1 MKACSNCSLPTRFRG
16 VGRFFSWILPS
27 AILVLMPKCPVCL
40 AAYIALGAGVGL
52 SLPSAENLRVGALA
66 LSGAVLSAL
75 VIRVAVR
82 FHPSRA
88 RPQEAGGSAKHFA
101 GRATDAGP

>member
-1 MKACSNCSLPTRFRG
+1 

-40 AAYIALGAGVGL
+40 AAYIALGAGIGL

-66 LSGAVLSAL
+66 FSGAVLSAL
-75 VIRVAVR
+75 VIRLAARSQVC
-82 FHPSRA
+82 RA
-88 RPQEAGGSAKHFA
+88 RLHEGVGSGEHFP
-101 GRATDAGP
+101 GRPTDSSL